1 MLADSISSLMK
12 LFFNKSFN
20 NGEIQEDW
28 KNANDLPVPTKGKL
42 DDPGNYRLV
51 SVTSILGKIMQNQ

>member
-1 MLADSISSLMK
+1 MK
-12 LFFNKSFN
+12 LIFNKSFN

-51 SVTSILGKIMQNQ
+51 SVTSILGKIMENQ